1 MASIEVVLAIS
12 AGFSGILTLFVL
24 FYTGSAIAV
33 LALWLVIALIVL
45 VLWYYGFIDLS
56 DYDSVVAP
64 PPKPKPAPQ
73 PAPAKTTPSG
83 PKVGSEVFHVNDSQ
97 FTYVDAPAVCAA
109 YGAELATLEQVID
122 AYNHGAEW
130 CSYGW
135 SAGGFALYPTQRG
148 TWQAL
153 QAEPDTVKRTG
164 CGRPGVNGG
173 YFDPNTKF
181 GVNCFGF
188 KPAGKADLPLPPP
201 GTDSTAFKAAVEKFR
216 KMLKSFTLNP
226 YSRTEWS
233 GYDSTLSGRL
243 SNYGSQ
249 FRQSGVENF
258 TTGDSSVAEAP
269 ITTSA
274 GSAAPYGL
282 KGEKG
287 EKGDKGDTGAAST
300 VRGPVGPAGPAGPL
314 GARGGVGPAGPIGGV
329 GPRGEQGIQGIKG
342 DKGDKGEKGDRG
354 LQGVPGTSGSTVGVV
369 GPKGD
374 KGDKGDKG
382 ERGLEGA
389 QGPIGQRGLSG
400 AAGPVGAQ
408 GPQGPKGERGGTLGP
423 DGKPTDG
430 IFSSIK
436 VGNWNIFGG
445 GPNSSHL
452 NFRKDGDGNT
462 LSFTESGQVRYEE
475 DPNAWM
481 EKRRPQSIQ
490 QQIQQLEQQINEL
503 WQEQNPWEDSDP
515 YARDAFENERGR
527 RYLELQHRINMLRR

>member
-56 DYDSVVAP
+56 DYNSVVAP
-64 PPKPKPAPQ
+64 PPKPKAAPEPAPV
-73 PAPAKTTPSG
+73 AKLPSA
-83 PKVGSEVFHVNDSQ
+83 PKVGSEVFHINDSQ
-97 FTYVDAPAVCAA
+97 FTYADAPAVCAA
-109 YGAELATLEQVID
+109 YDAELATLEQVID

-153 QAEPDTVKRTG
+153 QAEPDTVKRTS

-188 KPAGKADLPLPPP
+188 KPTGKADLPLPPP
-201 GTDSTAFKAAVEKFR
+201 GTDDKAFKAAVAKFR
-216 KMLKSFTLNP
+216 KMLNSFSLVP

-233 GYDSTLSGRL
+233 GYDSTTAGKIA
-243 SNYGSQ
+243 NYGNQ
-249 FRQSGVENF
+249 FKQSGVVESF
-258 TTGDSSVAEAP
+258 TGGDTSVSEAP
-269 ITTSA
+269 TTSSA

-287 EKGDKGDTGAAST
+287 DRGPIGPGST
-300 VRGPVGPAGPAGPL
+300 VPGPAGPAGPL
-314 GARGGVGPAGPIGGV
+314 GPRGVPGAVGPAGPIGGV

-354 LQGVPGTSGSTVGVV
+354 LQGVAGTAGSAVGVV

-382 ERGLEGA
+382 EKGDKGPQGGQGA
-389 QGPIGQRGLSG
+389 QG
-400 AAGPVGAQ
+400 AG
-408 GPQGPKGERGGTLGP
+408 GPQGPKGDPATVPRDLNVNSLKIGSWNINDTGGG
-423 DGKPTDG
+423 
-430 IFSSIK
+430 SIK
-436 VGNWNIFGG
+436 FQKDGTNNPVSFTPSGRVQAAWHVDYNEGNWWDRDFQTARGEQG
-445 GPNSSHL
+445 ETW
-452 NFRKDGDGNT
+452 R
-462 LSFTESGQVRYEE
+462 SG
-475 DPNAWM
+475 W
-481 EKRRPQSIQ
+481 
-490 QQIQQLEQQINEL
+490 
-503 WQEQNPWEDSDP
+503 
-515 YARDAFENERGR
+515 
-527 RYLELQHRINMLRR
+527 